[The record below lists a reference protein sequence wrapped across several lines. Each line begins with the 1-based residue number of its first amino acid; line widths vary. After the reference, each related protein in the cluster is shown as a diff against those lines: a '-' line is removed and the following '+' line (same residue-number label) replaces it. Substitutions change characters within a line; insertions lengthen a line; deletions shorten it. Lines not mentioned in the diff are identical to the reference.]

1 MKKVPL
7 SKTDRLV
14 IESLIRQEHHKLMQS
29 WLNCDRP
36 DQPAFATRN
45 LQEHYEAELRRVEH
59 VANSM
64 GFGPL

>member
-14 IESLIRQEHHKLMQS
+14 IEAMIRSRHRELMSQWERWS
-29 WLNCDRP
+29 DAAHDLARP
-36 DQPAFATRN
+36 LMLA
-45 LQEHYEAELRRVEH
+45 HYESELKRLEH